1 MEGLESMT
9 PLESEKKDL
18 MARLGEI
25 YYKKCKESGNV
36 TAEEAEIL
44 EKIARLDQEM
54 PGEDAEYQGSVCPGC
69 GAPVEPDQVFCVNC
83 GIRLVEDDAVTEMHL
98 ESDTPKPGNV
108 CPHCGAPVN
117 DDQDMHLES
126 DTPKPGNVCPHC
138 GAPVNDDQDFCIMCG
153 TRLGQPGQQ
162 AGGGPAQ
169 PEAANVPKRCPG
181 CGKILPPEM
190 HFCTACG
197 TRVD

>member
-9 PLESEKKDL
+9 PLEAEKKDL

-54 PGEDAEYQGSVCPGC
+54 PGEDTEYQGSVCPGC

-83 GIRLVEDDAVTEMHL
+83 GIRLVKTM
-98 ESDTPKPGNV
+98 
-108 CPHCGAPVN
+108 
-117 DDQDMHLES
+117 
-126 DTPKPGNVCPHC
+126 
-138 GAPVNDDQDFCIMCG
+138 
-153 TRLGQPGQQ
+153 R
-162 AGGGPAQ
+162 
-169 PEAANVPKRCPG
+169 
-181 CGKILPPEM
+181 
-190 HFCTACG
+190 
-197 TRVD
+197 

>member
-54 PGEDAEYQGSVCPGC
+54 PGEDTEYQGSVCPGC

-117 DDQDMHLES
+117 DDQD
-126 DTPKPGNVCPHC
+126 
-138 GAPVNDDQDFCIMCG
+138 FCIMCG

-181 CGKILPPEM
+181 WGKRSTSSSM
-190 HFCTACG
+190 CRG
-197 TRVD
+197 MSR

>member
-1 MEGLESMT
+1 
-9 PLESEKKDL
+9 
-18 MARLGEI
+18 
-25 YYKKCKESGNV
+25 
-36 TAEEAEIL
+36 
-44 EKIARLDQEM
+44 M
-54 PGEDAEYQGSVCPGC
+54 PGEDTEYQGSVCPGC

-98 ESDTPKPGNV
+98 E
-108 CPHCGAPVN
+108 N
-117 DDQDMHLES
+117 DM
-126 DTPKPGNVCPHC
+126 PKPGNVCPHC

-169 PEAANVPKRCPG
+169 PEAANVPMRCPG

>member
-54 PGEDAEYQGSVCPGC
+54 PGEDTEYQGSVCPGC

-98 ESDTPKPGNV
+98 E
-108 CPHCGAPVN
+108 N
-117 DDQDMHLES
+117 DM
-126 DTPKPGNVCPHC
+126 PKPGNVCPHC

-153 TRLGQPGQQ
+153 TRLEAADRPSRKLRMFRSGVP
-162 AGGGPAQ
+162 AAERSFRRRCIFAQ
-169 PEAANVPKRCPG
+169 PAEPG
-181 CGKILPPEM
+181 WIDK
-190 HFCTACG
+190 
-197 TRVD
+197 

>member
-54 PGEDAEYQGSVCPGC
+54 PGEDTEYQGSVCPGC

-108 CPHCGAPVN
+108 CPHCGA
-117 DDQDMHLES
+117 
-126 DTPKPGNVCPHC
+126 
-138 GAPVNDDQDFCIMCG
+138 AVNDDQDFCIMCG
-153 TRLGQPGQQ
+153 TRLGQPVQQ
-162 AGGGPAQ
+162 AGGGPVQ

>member
-54 PGEDAEYQGSVCPGC
+54 PGEDTEYQGSVCPGC

-117 DDQDMHLES
+117 DDQD
-126 DTPKPGNVCPHC
+126 
-138 GAPVNDDQDFCIMCG
+138 FCIMCG
-153 TRLGQPGQQ
+153 TRLGQPVQQ
-162 AGGGPAQ
+162 VGGGPAQ
-169 PEAANVPKRCPG
+169 PEDANVPKRCPG

>member
-9 PLESEKKDL
+9 PFESEKKDL

-36 TAEEAEIL
+36 TAEEAEIF

-54 PGEDAEYQGSVCPGC
+54 PGEDTEYQGSVCPGC

-108 CPHCGAPVN
+108 CPHCGA
-117 DDQDMHLES
+117 
-126 DTPKPGNVCPHC
+126 
-138 GAPVNDDQDFCIMCG
+138 AVNDDQDFCIMCG
-153 TRLGQPGQQ
+153 TRLGKPGNQ
-162 AGGGPAQ
+162 AGGGPVQ

>member
-1 MEGLESMT
+1 MEVLESMT

-54 PGEDAEYQGSVCPGC
+54 PGEDTEYQGSVCPGC

-98 ESDTPKPGNV
+98 E
-108 CPHCGAPVN
+108 N
-117 DDQDMHLES
+117 DM
-126 DTPKPGNVCPHC
+126 PKPGNVCPHC

-162 AGGGPAQ
+162 AGGGTAQ

>member
-54 PGEDAEYQGSVCPGC
+54 PGEESLKKSPDWIRRCQVKIRSIREAC
-69 GAPVEPDQVFCVNC
+69 APAAA
-83 GIRLVEDDAVTEMHL
+83 RL
-98 ESDTPKPGNV
+98 
-108 CPHCGAPVN
+108 
-117 DDQDMHLES
+117 
-126 DTPKPGNVCPHC
+126 
-138 GAPVNDDQDFCIMCG
+138 
-153 TRLGQPGQQ
+153 
-162 AGGGPAQ
+162 
-169 PEAANVPKRCPG
+169 
-181 CGKILPPEM
+181 
-190 HFCTACG
+190 
-197 TRVD
+197 

>member
-1 MEGLESMT
+1 
-9 PLESEKKDL
+9 
-18 MARLGEI
+18 
-25 YYKKCKESGNV
+25 
-36 TAEEAEIL
+36 
-44 EKIARLDQEM
+44 M
-54 PGEDAEYQGSVCPGC
+54 PGEDTEYQGSVCPGC

-117 DDQDMHLES
+117 DDQD
-126 DTPKPGNVCPHC
+126 
-138 GAPVNDDQDFCIMCG
+138 FC
-153 TRLGQPGQQ
+153 
-162 AGGGPAQ
+162 
-169 PEAANVPKRCPG
+169 ANVPKRCPG

>member
-54 PGEDAEYQGSVCPGC
+54 PGEDTEYQGSVCPGC

-117 DDQDMHLES
+117 DDQD
-126 DTPKPGNVCPHC
+126 
-138 GAPVNDDQDFCIMCG
+138 FCIMCG

-169 PEAANVPKRCPG
+169 PEATNVPKRCPG

>member
-9 PLESEKKDL
+9 PLEAEKKDL

-54 PGEDAEYQGSVCPGC
+54 PGEDTEYQGSVCPGC

-117 DDQDMHLES
+117 DDQD
-126 DTPKPGNVCPHC
+126 
-138 GAPVNDDQDFCIMCG
+138 FCIMCG

-162 AGGGPAQ
+162 AGGGPGPAGSCECS
-169 PEAANVPKRCPG
+169 EAVSRLRKDPSAGDAFLHSLRNQG
-181 CGKILPPEM
+181 GLINSI
-190 HFCTACG
+190 
-197 TRVD
+197 

>member
-54 PGEDAEYQGSVCPGC
+54 PGEDTEYQGSVCPGC

-83 GIRLVEDDAVTEMHL
+83 GIRLVEDDAVTE
-98 ESDTPKPGNV
+98 
-108 CPHCGAPVN
+108 
-117 DDQDMHLES
+117 MHLES